1 LNFKTG
7 SVQSFS
13 SRWTLEDKAG
23 SGASAAANGSK
34 NLGQRN
40 NYCYLHSNCI
50 ICNKQLIM
58 SFNIPNS
65 VLKKAEITGSELLIE
80 VSVYL
85 YDKERL
91 SFGQAKSLA
100 QMNQLEFQKEL
111 AKRDVYIKY
120 NSDDLN

>member
-1 LNFKTG
+1 
-7 SVQSFS
+7 
-13 SRWTLEDKAG
+13 
-23 SGASAAANGSK
+23 
-34 NLGQRN
+34 
-40 NYCYLHSNCI
+40 
-50 ICNKQLIM
+50 M

-91 SFGQAKSLA
+91 SFGQAKSLV
-100 QMNQLEFQKEL
+100 QMNQLDFQKEL

-120 NSDDLN
+120 DSNDLNQDLNNLDDIMRTSINL